1 MVYWL
6 TDCIDSID
14 LYIDSLG
21 ILIIV
26 GVKFEELGTHGL
38 SRLDPFSCSAAG
50 RTFVHDVRED

>member
-1 MVYWL
+1 MVSWL

-50 RTFVHDVRED
+50 RTFVPDVRED